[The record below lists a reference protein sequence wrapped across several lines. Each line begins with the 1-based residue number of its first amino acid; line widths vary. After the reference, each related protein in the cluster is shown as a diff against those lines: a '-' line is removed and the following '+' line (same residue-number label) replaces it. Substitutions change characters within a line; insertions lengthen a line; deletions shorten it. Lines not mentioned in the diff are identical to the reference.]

1 VNQKEKLILASM
13 QIENLIHLLRDNEYE
28 KYLYRSLYSIKYEVE
43 RQLTNT
49 QTSSKIKEQTTN

>member
-1 VNQKEKLILASM
+1 MNQKEKLILASM

>member
-1 VNQKEKLILASM
+1 MNQKEKLILASM
-13 QIENLIHLLRDNEYE
+13 QIENLILLLRDNEYE

>member
-13 QIENLIHLLRDNEYE
+13 QIENLILLLRDNEYE